1 MGMELMVVTEPR
13 ETRLIADLAL
23 DSLVVL
29 DSLDSPASR
38 IAYRR
43 SLRDFLYWYRN
54 TGQTVLHKAVVQRY
68 AAELRE
74 QGKSAQNINQR
85 LSAIRK
91 LASEAADMGH
101 IPQEIATGMRNVK
114 GLKAEGI
121 RTGNWL
127 TKQQAQELLDAPDS
141 TTLKGARDKAILA
154 VLLGCGLRRSEAANL
169 TFEHVQMRENR
180 WVIVDMIGKR
190 NRKRTIPMPAWG
202 KNSIDAWASRAEIST
217 GRIFR
222 PMHKGGKVTGESL
235 TDQPIADVVTSHAP
249 RGIAPHDLRRTFA
262 KLAFKGSAG
271 LDQIQMSL
279 GHSSIQTTERYLGV
293 QQDLVDAPCD
303 HLGLKGRG
311 RTNERVDISAH
322 PPTTYWSPITVN

>member
-68 AAELRE
+68 AAELSQ

-101 IPQEIATGMRNVK
+101 IPQDIANGIKNVK
-114 GLKAEGI
+114 GMRAEGI

-127 TKQQAQELLDAPDS
+127 TKEQAQELLDSPDY
-141 TTLKGARDKAILA
+141 TMKGSRDKAVLA
-154 VLLGCGLRRSEAANL
+154 VLLGCGLRRSEAAHL
-169 TFEHVQMRENR
+169 TFDHVQMRESR

-190 NRKRTIPMPAWG
+190 NRKRTVPMPAWT
-202 KNSIDAWASRAEIST
+202 KNAIDQWASTAQISAA
-217 GRIFR
+217 RIFR
-222 PMHKGGKVTGESL
+222 PVNKGGKVTGESM
-235 TDQPIADVVTSHAP
+235 TDQAIADVVQAYAP
-249 RGIAPHDLRRTFA
+249 ARVAAHDLRRTFA
-262 KLAFKGSAG
+262 KLAHKGSAG

-293 QQDLVDAPCD
+293 SQNLTDAPCD
-303 HLGLKGRG
+303 RLGLKG
-311 RTNERVDISAH
+311 
-322 PPTTYWSPITVN
+322 

>member
-43 SLRDFLYWYRN
+43 SLRDFLLWYRN
-54 TGQTVLHKAVVQRY
+54 SGQMVINKATVQRY
-68 AAELRE
+68 AADLRE

-101 IPQEIATGMRNVK
+101 IPQDIATGIKNVR
-114 GLKAEGI
+114 GIRAEGI
-121 RTGNWL
+121 RCGNWL
-127 TKQQAQELLDAPDS
+127 TKQQAQDLLDSPDT
-141 TTLKGARDKAILA
+141 TTLKGSRDKAILA
-154 VLLGCGLRRSEAANL
+154 VLLGCGLRRNEAAHL

-180 WVIVDMIGKR
+180 WVICDLKGKR
-190 NRKRTIPMPAWG
+190 NRTRSIPMPAWT
-202 KNSIDAWASRAEIST
+202 KNAIDQWASRAQIST
-217 GRIFR
+217 GRVFR
-222 PMHKGGKVTGESL
+222 PMNRGGKLTGESL
-235 TDQPIADVVTSHAP
+235 TDQPVADVVTIYAP
-249 RGIAPHDLRRTFA
+249 KGIAPHDLRRTFA

-293 QQDLVDAPCD
+293 QQNLTDAPCD
-303 HLGLKGRG
+303 HLGLKG
-311 RTNERVDISAH
+311 
-322 PPTTYWSPITVN
+322 